1 MSSTVLQQQM
11 VAAVEQIPAG
21 FLLLD
26 GSQRV
31 LYCNPFIHQRCSR
44 DLSGIVGMH
53 LVEAFP
59 EVDTPRWHGLF
70 DQIRRGGQPVQTIW
84 HDQPYLIL
92 LSTQP
97 DDDEPTPLPM
107 LQATLLY
114 RIESDP
120 GEAIYGLA
128 IFDSSRAAANPALQ
142 HALIALRSKHGELHE
157 LSIKLQAAN
166 RQLLQSEKMAAIG
179 QLAAG
184 VAHEINNPVGFVASN
199 LKTLVGYVQQ
209 LLQLVDQMSEWGG
222 LELERLKSQFDY
234 DFIRDDINGLLSES
248 ADGVERVKRIISS
261 LRDFSHTGDER
272 FVPADLHEGIRSTLN
287 VVNNEVKYKAE
298 VVCDFG
304 DLPLVECIPAQI
316 NQVVMNLLVNAAQ
329 AIEQFGHIVIHTE
342 RTGDDVLIEIS
353 DSGCGIPESQLMQI
367 FDPFFTT
374 KPVGKGT
381 GLGLALS
388 FSIVEKHG
396 GSLTVTSEV
405 GQGSTFRIRLPIHQ
419 GETRGGAH
427 HD

>member
-1 MSSTVLQQQM
+1 MNSTVLQQRL

-26 GSQRV
+26 AAQRV
-31 LYCNPFIHQRCSR
+31 LYCNPFIVQRCPR
-44 DLSGIVGMH
+44 DLSMVSGMR
-53 LVEAFP
+53 LAEAFP
-59 EVDTPRWHGLF
+59 EIDTPRWRELF
-70 DQIRRGGQPVQTIW
+70 QRVSRERQPVQTIW
-84 HDQPYLIL
+84 RDQPYLIL
-92 LSTQP
+92 LSCAQG
-97 DDDEPTPLPM
+97 DEVCSPLPM
-107 LQATLLY
+107 LQATLLFPVLSTGDSL
-114 RIESDP
+114 IL
-120 GEAIYGLA
+120 GLA
-128 IFDSSRAAANPALQ
+128 IFDNSRAASNPALQ
-142 HALIALRSKHGELHE
+142 QALMALRGKHDE
-157 LSIKLQAAN
+157 LSELSGKLQTAN

-199 LKTLVGYVQQ
+199 LKTLAGYVQQ

-222 LELERLKSQFDY
+222 LELQRLKQQFDY

-248 ADGVERVKRIISS
+248 TDGVERVKRIISS
-261 LRDFSHTGDER
+261 LRDFSHSDDEI
-272 FVPADLHEGIRSTLN
+272 FVQADLHEGIRSTLN

-298 VVCDFG
+298 VVCDFAE
-304 DLPLVECIPAQI
+304 LPLVECIPAQI

-329 AIEQFGHIVIHTE
+329 AIEHDGRIVIHTE
-342 RTGDDVLIEIS
+342 RNADDVLIQVS
-353 DSGCGIPESQLMQI
+353 DNGCGIAAQHLAQI

-396 GSLTVTSEV
+396 GSLTVSSEV
-405 GQGSTFRIRLPIHQ
+405 GRGAVFTIRLPIRQ
-419 GETRGGAH
+419 GR
-427 HD
+427 